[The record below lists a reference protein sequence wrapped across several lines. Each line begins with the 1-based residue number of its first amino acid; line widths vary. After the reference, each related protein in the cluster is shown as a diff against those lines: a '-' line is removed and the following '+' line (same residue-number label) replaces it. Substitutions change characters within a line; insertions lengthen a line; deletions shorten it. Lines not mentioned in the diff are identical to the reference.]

1 MIGEYLK
8 TLRLERKLSQRA
20 LAEKSGVSNA
30 EISRIESGERKKP
43 SEEVL
48 RALAFVL
55 EVDFNDLLEKS
66 CYLNLEPSF
75 YNANLIDKTN
85 FNIYKEQCEDRFISI
100 ITPRILKEGF
110 NMKLSKKTFLGNII
124 ATKDNYIWRIRFIPI
139 HENIGAMANRYL
151 MDVYGYLACYDE
163 FNISKFTIATN
174 NEDAFKKFI
183 KKNPINLN
191 ILVSVMLV
199 DLENNEIVDEYI
211 FEKTPLVLDYHS

>member
-8 TLRLERKLSQRA
+8 ALRLERKLSQRA
-20 LAEKSGVSNA
+20 LAEKSGISNA

-43 SEEVL
+43 SVAVL
-48 RALAFVL
+48 RALACALNVEFSI
-55 EVDFNDLLEKS
+55 LLEKS
-66 CYLNLEPSF
+66 CCLYIQSISRANRANKPDLE
-75 YNANLIDKTN
+75 
-85 FNIYKEQCEDRFISI
+85 IYREQCEDKFIAI
-100 ITPRILKEGF
+100 ITPKILKEGF
-110 NMKLSKKTFLGNII
+110 NMKLSKKTFLGNIM

-183 KKNPINLN
+183 NKNPVNLN

-199 DLENNEIVDEYI
+199 DLESNEIVDEYI